1 MEASY
6 IIRLNIKHY
15 KELLKLKSLSE
26 DQRQAALRALAE
38 AEEELPFALEEE
50 AERRREIALSPGFW
64 AKQ

>member
-1 MEASY
+1 MEASF

-26 DQRQAALRALAE
+26 NQRQAALKALSE
-38 AEEELPFALEEE
+38 AQEELPFALEEE
-50 AERRREIALSPGFW
+50 AERRREIGQSPGFW